1 MGSVFGNLTGL
12 QWILNGARINSIS
25 IIEVN
30 PLSKAPEII
39 VMMTPSQQY
48 LQQLTEEI
56 QLTPLEYLPMLLSIV
71 KSYRESVMLKPAADS
86 FRQGWQETLAGDIYP
101 LDSLWDG
108 METD

>member
-1 MGSVFGNLTGL
+1 L
-12 QWILNGARINSIS
+12 
-25 IIEVN
+25 N

-71 KSYRESVMLKPAADS
+71 KSYRESVILKPATDS
-86 FRQGWQETLAGDIYP
+86 FHQGWQETLAGDIYP
-101 LDSLWDG
+101 VDGLWDG
-108 METD
+108 IETD